1 MSLPVDAIAALEAFQ
16 AVGSWEQRARM
27 LMQWGERLPGLADD
41 EKVDANLVQGCE
53 SLVWLVARLE
63 QGHWQFAASSDARM
77 IRGLVALLLARV
89 NGLSAAQLR
98 AVDLPDWFNQLGLSR
113 QLSPSRSNGLNA
125 VLQRMQDLCGRGLA
139 PDGGGSATN

>member
-1 MSLPVDAIAALEAFQ
+1 MSLPLEAQAALEAFQ

-27 LMQWGERLPGLADD
+27 LMQWGERLPALADE

-53 SLVWLVARLE
+53 SLVWLVGRL
-63 QGHWQFAASSDARM
+63 QNGHWQFAASSEARM

-89 NGLSAAQLR
+89 NGLSADQLQ
-98 AVDLPDWFNQLGLSR
+98 AVDLPGWFNQLGLSR

-125 VLQRMQDLCGRGLA
+125 VLQRMRDLTR
-139 PDGGGSATN
+139 TQK